1 MEIFGFVV
9 GEAWGVESNLSTE
22 VLLADFSSADQ
33 RSFEFSVI
41 YMQQAFVVVFPARQ
55 MRLLQYPVMLWVRE
69 EYVLSS
75 GNLVYRSETC

>member
-1 MEIFGFVV
+1 MEVFGLVV
-9 GEAWGVESNLSTE
+9 GEAWGVESNLFAE
-22 VLLADFSSADQ
+22 VLPADLSSAGY

-69 EYVLSS
+69 E
-75 GNLVYRSETC
+75 